1 MLLFLSFSTITVTVT
16 TVTLE
21 NVSDK
26 IYLKIVIHTFRM
38 LDEEIGKSKAVRET
52 NEKKHDVSGTK
63 EGDG

>member
-1 MLLFLSFSTITVTVT
+1 MLLFLSFSTITA

-26 IYLKIVIHTFRM
+26 MYLKIVIHTFRM
-38 LDEEIGKSKAVRET
+38 LDEEIGKSKAVSET
-52 NEKKHDVSGTK
+52 NEKKHDVSGTE

>member
-1 MLLFLSFSTITVTVT
+1 MFLSFSTITA

-26 IYLKIVIHTFRM
+26 MYLKIVIHTFRM

-52 NEKKHDVSGTK
+52 NEKKHNVSGTE

>member
-1 MLLFLSFSTITVTVT
+1 MLLFLSFSTIMATVT

-26 IYLKIVIHTFRM
+26 MYLKIVIHTFRM

-52 NEKKHDVSGTK
+52 NEKKQDVSGTE

>member
-26 IYLKIVIHTFRM
+26 MYLKIVIHTFRM
-38 LDEEIGKSKAVRET
+38 LDKEIGKSKAVCET
-52 NEKKHDVSGTK
+52 NEKEQDVSGTE